1 MSLQAAT
8 LPLLLPCHPAKGMLL
23 LPYAGY
29 TSVKRGFALLA
40 AISSTSGSL
49 VEPATMVVN
58 VFSRLMDYIP
68 PPPVRE
74 DGALAEVP
82 NMEST

>member
-40 AISSTSGSL
+40 ATSSTSSSL
-49 VEPATMVVN
+49 VIN

-68 PPPVRE
+68 SPPVTE
-74 DGALAEVP
+74 DGAMAEVP
-82 NMEST
+82 SMEST

>member
-49 VEPATMVVN
+49 VFN

-68 PPPVRE
+68 PPPVTE

>member
-8 LPLLLPCHPAKGMLL
+8 LPRVTWPR
-23 LPYAGY
+23 GY
-29 TSVKRGFALLA
+29 CCCLRGLRIGGPGFALLA
-40 AISSTSGSL
+40 AMSSTSRSL

-68 PPPVRE
+68 PPPVTE